1 MARRRGVSV
10 GYPSENVR
18 HSQKGDEG
26 TMSIAIIRDPEQAC
40 ATILKRMSFDDVEVP
55 SHVAERIA
63 TLFGKPLTPVQ
74 AVKQILEDVQKFGDR
89 ALKGYTQQLDGVAVA
104 DLRVSEAELEQGWD
118 ETPQSLR
125 ESLQLAAERI
135 RNFHLAQK
143 AHQVR
148 SWVEQTERGGLGQV
162 VRALQRVGVYV
173 PGGSASYPSSV
184 LMAAIPARVA
194 GVRQVYVTTPPNRT
208 GKVAPAILA
217 AARIAEVDAVFSVG
231 GAQAIAALAYGT
243 HTVPAVDKIV
253 GPGNLFVVL
262 AKRELYGQV
271 GIDGLPGP
279 TETLIVADEAARPQ
293 WVAADLI
300 AQAEHDVLASA
311 ILLTPSSSLALQVQ
325 AEVTKQLADL
335 PRQDI
340 ALQSLSRRG
349 GIVLT
354 ESLAQ
359 ALQLANAYAPEHLC
373 LVVEDPLKWLN
384 QVENAGGVF
393 LGEMA
398 SEALGDYVVGPS
410 HIMPTGGTARFSSAV
425 NVLDFVK
432 VMNVF
437 GIAAEEVQDISS
449 AAAEIADWEG
459 LDGHARAVR
468 YRIGG

>member
-1 MARRRGVSV
+1 MSGT
-10 GYPSENVR
+10 VR
-18 HSQKGDEG
+18 KVMKDHVYSDY
-26 TMSIAIIRDPEQAC
+26 SRSEQAR
-40 ATILKRMSFDDVEVP
+40 ATILKGCRSTMSR
-55 SHVAERIA
+55 SQSCGGRIA
-63 TLFGKPLTPVQ
+63 ALFGKPLTPVQ

-89 ALKGYTQQLDGVAVA
+89 ALRGYTQQLDGVTVA

-118 ETPQSLR
+118 ETPQSRASRCNCCGADPELSSGA
-125 ESLQLAAERI
+125 ESASG
-135 RNFHLAQK
+135 
-143 AHQVR
+143 R
-148 SWVEQTERGGLGQV
+148 SWVERRAWRTRPGGSGPAARG
-162 VRALQRVGVYV
+162 RIR

-217 AARIAEVDAVFSVG
+217 AARIAEVDAVSG
-231 GAQAIAALAYGT
+231 RRRTGMLRWPWHAHG
-243 HTVPAVDKIV
+243 PSVDKIV

-340 ALQSLSRRG
+340 ALQSLRQRG

-393 LGEMA
+393 RGEMA

-410 HIMPTGGTARFSSAV
+410 HIKPTGGTARFSSAV

-468 YRIGG
+468 YRVGG

>member
-1 MARRRGVSV
+1 
-10 GYPSENVR
+10 
-18 HSQKGDEG
+18 
-26 TMSIAIIRDPEQAC
+26 
-40 ATILKRMSFDDVEVP
+40 
-55 SHVAERIA
+55 
-63 TLFGKPLTPVQ
+63 
-74 AVKQILEDVQKFGDR
+74 
-89 ALKGYTQQLDGVAVA
+89 
-104 DLRVSEAELEQGWD
+104 
-118 ETPQSLR
+118 
-125 ESLQLAAERI
+125 
-135 RNFHLAQK
+135 
-143 AHQVR
+143 
-148 SWVEQTERGGLGQV
+148 
-162 VRALQRVGVYV
+162 
-173 PGGSASYPSSV
+173 
-184 LMAAIPARVA
+184 
-194 GVRQVYVTTPPNRT
+194 
-208 GKVAPAILA
+208 
-217 AARIAEVDAVFSVG
+217 
-231 GAQAIAALAYGT
+231 
-243 HTVPAVDKIV
+243 
-253 GPGNLFVVL
+253 
-262 AKRELYGQV
+262 
-271 GIDGLPGP
+271 
-279 TETLIVADEAARPQ
+279 VADEAARPQ

-325 AEVTKQLADL
+325 AAVTKQLADL

-340 ALQSLSRRG
+340 ALQSLRQRG

-437 GIAAEEVQDISS
+437 GISAEEVQDISS

-468 YRIGG
+468 YRVGG